1 MATVSNIEILA
12 DPVGFTAAILGHH
25 IWRIPAQILE
35 SLAKNRHTAVKS
47 CHASGKT
54 FTAAEAV
61 IWWIT
66 RWGDGIAITTAP
78 TWLQVK
84 KLLWGEI
91 RKTLPAARIEYP
103 KLAPSA
109 TELKLGEGNY
119 ALGLSTNEGV
129 NFQGFHSPHILMVLD
144 EAPGVEGVVQPGR
157 VLLRRATAD
166 PAATKRYP
174 APTPVGFA
182 NRRHLRRRLAPR
194 ANHQANVL
202 SRELRQRHIDYRL
215 WRRLQSAGA
224 LVTNHA
230 HDPRVH

>member
-1 MATVSNIEILA
+1 
-12 DPVGFTAAILGHH
+12 
-25 IWRIPAQILE
+25 

-66 RWGDGIAITTAP
+66 RYGDGIAITTAP

-103 KLAPSA
+103 KLTPSA

-119 ALGLSTNEGV
+119 VKPIPGAGRGL
-129 NFQGFHSPHILMVLD
+129 P
-144 EAPGVEGVVQPGR
+144 
-157 VLLRRATAD
+157 D
-166 PAATKRYP
+166 PCGQSP
-174 APTPVGFA
+174 AP
-182 NRRHLRRRLAPR
+182 H
-194 ANHQANVL
+194 
-202 SRELRQRHIDYRL
+202 
-215 WRRLQSAGA
+215 
-224 LVTNHA
+224 
-230 HDPRVH
+230 